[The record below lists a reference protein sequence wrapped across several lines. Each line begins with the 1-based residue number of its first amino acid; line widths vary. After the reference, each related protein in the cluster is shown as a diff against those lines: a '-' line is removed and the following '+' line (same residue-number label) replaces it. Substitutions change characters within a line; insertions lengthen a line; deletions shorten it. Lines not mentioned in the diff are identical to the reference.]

1 MPEIIFK
8 SCARH
13 ELGSYY
19 MKKNLLLFFVLLAFF
34 SLSALS
40 QSIIVK
46 DGNYTTRLRIEGNI
60 VKDGNYNI
68 RLRIEGSVLKDAN
81 YNIVAR
87 IDGSPRSIQLITIL
101 YFFVI

>member
-1 MPEIIFK
+1 
-8 SCARH
+8 
-13 ELGSYY
+13 
-19 MKKNLLLFFVLLAFF
+19 MKKTLLLFFVLMTFF

-46 DGNYTTRLRIEGNI
+46 DENYNIKLRIEGNI

-68 RLRIEGSVLKDAN
+68 IGRIDGSVLKDGNYNIIARIDGNVIKDAN